1 MVRGSKKYKDIPIY
15 AAPGL
20 HEECFAIISDV
31 CQQGAKIF
39 DIAAGAGA
47 FAARL
52 KDANYCVYANDIDSK
67 SWKAKEIPKTSF
79 DLNNSVKGLFPD
91 AFFDLVVAMEVI
103 EHLEN
108 PRKLL
113 LDCKRLT
120 KPGGYILLSTP
131 NITDAASRAIFLRK
145 GLFYHFSPNSFMQT
159 GHMTIL
165 PYWLLEILIRSV
177 NLEIALFKFGGGKE
191 RSQNIKGLV
200 FSLITNFLHVFMK
213 SSQHNELKSNY
224 IIYLLRKGKN

>member
-79 DLNNSVKGLFPD
+79 DLNNSVKDLFNVPISYLNDQKSILQAQNKKAPD
-91 AFFDLVVAMEVI
+91 RDKTL
-103 EHLEN
+103 
-108 PRKLL
+108 
-113 LDCKRLT
+113 
-120 KPGGYILLSTP
+120 
-131 NITDAASRAIFLRK
+131 
-145 GLFYHFSPNSFMQT
+145 
-159 GHMTIL
+159 
-165 PYWLLEILIRSV
+165 
-177 NLEIALFKFGGGKE
+177 
-191 RSQNIKGLV
+191 
-200 FSLITNFLHVFMK
+200 
-213 SSQHNELKSNY
+213 
-224 IIYLLRKGKN
+224 